1 MKLIKLL
8 LLEQEEN
15 KPVDILFDDAAV
27 RVISFSTTH
36 TIENPEVLST
46 NVLREIERIRIKKD
60 FDLIHKGYVGYG
72 WGPMWKI
79 LQDVKASRINNINA
93 IFIDSDIKY
102 EDIDKE
108 GKTEKYPGWEFTDK
122 QKLDFY
128 DVKHGMTGGDTLDR
142 ISRVYKQEASNEGL
156 GINDRD
162 FYLPYG
168 IGLVDYLCDHKDVGN
183 KIEHIVVG
191 NSSASA
197 ASYFVDR
204 LKRVYGGKVKR
215 ILPGALKSTG
225 YII

>member
-1 MKLIKLL
+1 MKLIKL